1 MPTLPGGPTRTET
14 DSLGQ
19 VDVPADSWYGAQT
32 ARAVRHFAIGRSRMP
47 REVIVAIAQVK
58 KAAALANRELGAL
71 PAETCAWI
79 AQAADEV
86 AEGRFDAEFPL
97 PVFQSGSGTQTNMNV
112 NEVIANRAC
121 VLAGGERGTKRPVH
135 PNDDV
140 NRSQSSNDVFPTAMH
155 VAALGAIDRR
165 LLPAVDALHAA
176 LARKAI
182 AHADVVKIGR
192 THLQDA
198 TPLTLGQEISGW
210 AALVERGGARV
221 RSACEALCEVAL
233 GGTAVGTGVNS
244 PPGFADRAIAHLA
257 GITGHPLRPHPNR
270 FAALSAHDEIAAAS
284 AAIRTLAGALYKV
297 ANDVRW
303 LGSGPRSGLGELLLP
318 ANEPGSSIMPGKVN
332 PTQCEALAMACAQVH
347 GNDAAI
353 AFAASQGQL
362 ELSTMKPLMIDRLLD
377 SAALLADA
385 CESFTRWCIDGLD
398 ADLARIRRHVER
410 SLMLV
415 TALVPAVGYD
425 RAAQIARKAL
435 LDGTTLREAA
445 LALGALAADEFD
457 RLVVPERM
465 VRP

>member
-1 MPTLPGGPTRTET
+1 MPTLPDGPTRTET
-14 DSLGQ
+14 DSLGP
-19 VDVPADSWYGAQT
+19 VEVPADAWFGAQT
-32 ARAVRHFAIGRSRMP
+32 VRAARHFAIGHSAMP
-47 REVIVAIAQVK
+47 REMIVALAQVK

-71 PAETCAWI
+71 PAEKCAWI
-79 AQAADEV
+79 ALAADEV
-86 AEGRFDAEFPL
+86 VGGRFDAEFPVS
-97 PVFQSGSGTQTNMNV
+97 VFQSGSGTQTNMNV
-112 NEVIANRAC
+112 NEVIANRAS
-121 VLAGGERGTKRPVH
+121 VLGGGERGAARLVH

-155 VAALGAIDRR
+155 VAALGAIEGR
-165 LLPAVDALHAA
+165 LLPAVEGLHGA
-176 LARKAI
+176 LARKA
-182 AHADVVKIGR
+182 AAFSDVVKIGR

-221 RSACEALCEVAL
+221 RAACAALCEVAL

-244 PPGFADRAIAHLA
+244 PPGFAERAVALLA
-257 GITGHPLRPHPNR
+257 EISGHPLRPHPNK
-270 FAALSAHDEIAAAS
+270 FAALSAHDEIASAS
-284 AAIRTLAGALYKV
+284 AALRTLAGALYKV

-303 LGSGPRSGLGELLLP
+303 LASGPRSGLGELLLP

-362 ELSTMKPLMIDRLLD
+362 ELSTMKPLMIDRFLD
-377 SAALLADA
+377 SAGLLADA
-385 CESFTRWCIDGLD
+385 CTSFTRFCIEGLEAD
-398 ADLARIRRHVER
+398 AERIRRHVEG

-435 LDGTTLREAA
+435 HDGTTLREAA
-445 LALGALAADEFD
+445 LALGTLEADEFD